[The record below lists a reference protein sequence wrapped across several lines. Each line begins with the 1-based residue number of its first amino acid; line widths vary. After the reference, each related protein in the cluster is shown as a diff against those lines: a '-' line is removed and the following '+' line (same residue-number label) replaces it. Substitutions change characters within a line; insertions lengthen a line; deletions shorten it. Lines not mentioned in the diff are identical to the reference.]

1 MSGKLN
7 LSNEE
12 GAAIRGQQVIHP
24 APNELFLDIDSYEA
38 LSFMNEQLLGTLGDD
53 TTLNLEVVSRMPSRS
68 GEGHWHVV
76 LRSRTRTF
84 TPAERIAL
92 QACLGSDLKRELY
105 SLVRHLKGEE
115 GTTFYENHDWK
126 DPR

>member
-7 LSNEE
+7 LNNEE

-24 APNELFLDIDSYEA
+24 APNELFLDLDSMKA
-38 LSFMNEQLLGTLGDD
+38 LSFLNEQLLGTLGDD
-53 TTLNLEVVSRMPSRS
+53 ETLNLEVISRMPSRTK
-68 GEGHWHVV
+68 EHWHVI
-76 LRSRTRTF
+76 LRSRSRTF

-105 SLVRHLKGEE
+105 SLVRHLKGEK
-115 GTTFYENHDWK
+115 GTTFYENPDWK